1 MEARMARMFRTSLE
15 NKSRLD
21 KVIRATT
28 TGDIMALSYR
38 TARRWIPKTVVT
50 PDYTNQLDLFSE
62 APILDT
68 SETTA
73 PVPARAIGESHGRPR
88 PPQQLSF
95 GALEPLPPLPARGT
109 QGPEPAGASTGG

>member
-1 MEARMARMFRTSLE
+1 MQPTEAHMSRMFRTPLA

-28 TGDIMALSYR
+28 TGDIMALPYR

-62 APILDT
+62 APIDI
-68 SETTA
+68 SDTTA
-73 PVPARAIGESHGRPR
+73 PLPARAFGDSHGRPR

-95 GALEPLPPLPARGT
+95 GPLEPLPPLPARGT
-109 QGPEPAGASTGG
+109 